1 MNLGQEWALSAGS
14 DWSQHSAWKAVQA
27 SHVMNPCLC
36 LPAGPRSGS
45 SAVSSLLAFV
55 AGISLLWT
63 ASAAGGPV
71 QLVVQEAPLTVLGR
85 EVTAV
90 SIRQADGTAGYFP
103 ERGGGFDV
111 EVVNRLRVPTAIHW
125 HGLIL
130 PNFMD
135 GVPYVTQDPIA
146 PGASARYQFPLKQ
159 GGTYWMHSHF
169 GLQEQFQA
177 SAPLIL
183 WTTDEHAAAPRQ
195 HVVSLTDFSF
205 KKPGEI
211 LKGLKAGMKM
221 PAMKSADGKPAAMPK
236 MGDGPPVE
244 MKAQVW
250 NEATRSFTGGV
261 VRRPMPDI
269 DVRYDAL
276 LANLRTLDDPQVLP
290 VSAGEAVLLRF
301 IAMSSSTGFLVDTA
315 PLEAEL
321 VAVDGKPVAPLRG
334 TVFQLATAQRMDLR
348 VTIPA
353 GGGAFPILAQGE
365 GTKQLCGVVLATAGA
380 PNPRLTESQRT
391 ASLPAAALD
400 HTQERRLRA
409 RNPLPARAADR
420 VLPAVLG
427 GNMMRYVWS
436 INGQPYPHRNPLTV
450 RGGER
455 VHIAITNST
464 GMGHPMHLHG
474 HDFQVVEIDGQAV
487 DGALRDTVLV
497 PAGSAVRIAFDADNP
512 GVWAFHCHLLY
523 HLATGMFTVVSY
535 EGADTR
541 YWAPEKAA
549 NELLGLRAE

>member
-1 MNLGQEWALSAGS
+1 MNSSLHRTAES
-14 DWSQHSAWKAVQA
+14 
-27 SHVMNPCLC
+27 
-36 LPAGPRSGS
+36 PRSAPGFS
-45 SAVSSLLAFV
+45 RALLSL
-55 AGISLLWT
+55 
-63 ASAAGGPV
+63 ASASFLMLPWGAAGAGGPV

-85 EVTAV
+85 EVAV
-90 SIRQADGTAGYFP
+90 VAIRQPDGTAGYFP

-130 PNFMD
+130 PNLMD

-146 PGASARYQFPLKQ
+146 PGASMRYQFPLKQ

-183 WTTDEHAAAPRQ
+183 WTTDEHAAATRQ

-211 LKGLKAGMKM
+211 LRGLKAGMKM
-221 PAMKSADGKPAAMPK
+221 PAMKTADGKPAAMPK

-244 MKAQVW
+244 LKAQIW
-250 NEATRSFTGGV
+250 NEATRSFSAGR

-276 LANLRTLDDPQVLP
+276 LANFRTLDDPQVLP
-290 VSAGEAVLLRF
+290 VSAGESVLLRF
-301 IAMSSSTGFLVDTA
+301 IAMSSSTGFLVDTS
-315 PLEAEL
+315 PLDAEL

-348 VTIPA
+348 VTIPP
-353 GGGAFPILAQGE
+353 GGGAFPVLAQGE
-365 GTKQLCGVVLATAGA
+365 GTQQLCGVVLATSGA
-380 PNPRLTESQRT
+380 SVPRFTEAQRT
-391 ASLPAAALD
+391 APLPAAALD
-400 HTQERRLRA
+400 FTQERRLRA
-409 RNPLPARAADR
+409 RNPLPVRPADR

-427 GNMMRYVWS
+427 GNMMRYVWT
-436 INGQPYPHRNPLTV
+436 INGKPYPHRDALTV
-450 RGGER
+450 RSGER

-474 HDFQVVEIDGQAV
+474 HDFQVVALDGQAV
-487 DGALRDTVLV
+487 EGALRDTVLV
-497 PAGSAVRIAFDADNP
+497 PAGSGVRIAFDADNP

-541 YWAPEKAA
+541 HWAPEKAA
-549 NELLGLRAE
+549 SELLGLRAE